1 MFSTVEEAI
10 EDLKT
15 GKLIIV
21 TDDEDR
27 ENEGD
32 LVGLADLADADM
44 VNFMA
49 THGRGLICMPI
60 DAERAARLD
69 LAPMVGRTTD
79 PLGTAF
85 TVSVD
90 HQSSTTGISAF
101 ERAATINALMDD
113 RSTADEFIRP
123 GHLFPLVAKP
133 GGVLVRPGHT
143 EAAVDL
149 ARLAGHRPGSVIC
162 EIMEEDGT
170 MARLPSL
177 RNTAEKHG
185 LKMLTIRQ
193 LIEYRRMHDPL
204 VTREAEAALPTEFGS
219 FRAIGYTE
227 RLTGREHIALVMG
240 DIEAAEPVP
249 VRIHSE
255 CMTGD
260 VFGSRRC
267 DCGPQLHEA
276 LRQISH
282 AGRGILL
289 YMRQEGRGIG
299 LMNKL
304 KAYSLQEA
312 GLDTVEANER
322 LGFPDDLR
330 NYAPAAGI
338 LHDLGIDSIILM
350 TNNPRKIAAL
360 ESAGIR
366 IAGRAPIETGRCPE
380 NERYMKTKAEKLG
393 HLLHI

>member
-101 ERAATINALMDD
+101 ERAVTINALMDD

-133 GGVLVRPGHT
+133 GGVLERPGHT

-149 ARLAGHRPGSVIC
+149 ARLAGHRPGGVIC

-193 LIEYRRMHDPL
+193 LIEYRKMNDPL
-204 VTREAEAALPTEFGS
+204 VMREAEAALPTEFGS

-267 DCGPQLHEA
+267 DCGPQLHES

-330 NYAPAAGI
+330 NYAPAAGM
-338 LHDLGIDSIILM
+338 LHDLGAEDIILM
-350 TNNPRKIAAL
+350 TNNPRKITAL

-366 IAGRAPIETGRCPE
+366 IAGRAPIETGCCPE
-380 NERYMKTKAEKLG
+380 NERYMKVKAEKLG